1 MSAARKKRQLSRHA
15 RGYTNAHVARR
26 RQLEPLVAT
35 GQVSCCRCGQLIQ
48 PGQPWHLDHRD
59 DRSGY
64 LGPSHATC
72 NLRAAAEK
80 TNGKRK
86 DHPLIWSRVWFEPI
100 PPTSFS
106 AAPETQTEPRFLSLA
121 PAVPRSTKSLPSER
135 NSWD

>member
-1 MSAARKKRQLSRHA
+1 MTGTDNNGSARHRGLWRTAPRMSAARKKRQLSRHA

-26 RQLEPLVAT
+26 QQLEPLVAT
-35 GQVSCCRCGQLIQ
+35 GQVIRCRCNELIQ

-59 DRSGY
+59 DRRGY

-100 PPTSFS
+100 PANVILSSSADEKRTSIS
-106 AAPETQTEPRFLSLA
+106 
-121 PAVPRSTKSLPSER
+121 
-135 NSWD
+135 

>member
-26 RQLEPLVAT
+26 RQLEPLSPPAK
-35 GQVSCCRCGQLIQ
+35 SAAAAAANSIE

-59 DRSGY
+59 DRRGY

-86 DHPLIWSRVWFEPI
+86 DQPLIWSRVWYEPI
-100 PPTSFS
+100 PPNVI
-106 AAPETQTEPRFLSLA
+106 LSGGA
-121 PAVPRSTKSLPSER
+121 DA
-135 NSWD
+135 D

>member
-1 MSAARKKRQLSRHA
+1 MSAARKKRQASRHT

-35 GQVSCCRCGQLIQ
+35 GQLACSRCGQLIQ
-48 PGQPWHLDHRD
+48 PDQPWHLDHRD

-80 TNGKRK
+80 TNAKRR
-86 DHPLIWSRVWFEPI
+86 DHPLIWSRVWWEPI
-100 PPTSFS
+100 PPNVILCGNADTD
-106 AAPETQTEPRFLSLA
+106 PPRIFK
-121 PAVPRSTKSLPSER
+121 PGDGAVPRRS
-135 NSWD
+135 